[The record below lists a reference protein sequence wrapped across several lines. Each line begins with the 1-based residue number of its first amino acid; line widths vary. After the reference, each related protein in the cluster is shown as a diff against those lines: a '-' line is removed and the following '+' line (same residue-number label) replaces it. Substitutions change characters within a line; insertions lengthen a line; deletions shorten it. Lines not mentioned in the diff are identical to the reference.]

1 MSSLHQDHLLV
12 EGSEPVTGAPTLA
25 PARGTSRRRIEE
37 KATSSVPTQR
47 EGKSQRSGTTPSTT
61 DGSPSSPLAARTR
74 ATAAAKAAATAKAA
88 TVKAATAKAAGVKAA
103 TAKAATV
110 KAASARAATAKA
122 ATVKAATAA
131 RTAAAAKVSHRTAK
145 ASPVAAATPVAT
157 KPATAATATP
167 AAKPATVKATPA
179 AKPAPA
185 KPTTAAKATPAAKPA
200 GAKHA
205 APKRKAAAKPAAKIP
220 APRPTPYKRTLSG
233 EPVAAVE
240 APLTDVIP
248 AEVVPAEVVTSEV
261 AASEVV
267 ASIAEGRRSRF
278 LRRRPPSIRRH
289 PSLYLAAALVGAIS
303 VSGFSS
309 GDPVAQATD
318 NMSHSVSIAQELGIA
333 AEPTAAVT
341 ETHAAERLGELAVSR
356 NERGAEQAAAAQA
369 QAAADQA
376 AAQAAAEAARPKAV
390 LPVAGARLTSTFG
403 ARWGTLHA
411 GIDLAAPMRTPE
423 MAAMDG
429 VVLEAGPA
437 SGFGLAVYIQH
448 ENGDVTVY
456 GHMDEIL
463 VQAGQVVHAGD
474 TIALLGNRGQ
484 STGPH
489 LHFEVH
495 VGGINGQKIDPLPW
509 LRERGIAI

>member
-88 TVKAATAKAAGVKAA
+88 TVKAATAKAA
-103 TAKAATV
+103 TV

-157 KPATAATATP
+157 KPATAAKAAP

>member
-1 MSSLHQDHLLV
+1 MNSLHQDHLLV
-12 EGSEPVTGAPTLA
+12 EGSVPVTGPSTLA
-25 PARGTSRRRIEE
+25 PARGTSRRRVEE
-37 KATSSVPTQR
+37 KATTSVPTQR
-47 EGKSQRSGTTPSTT
+47 QGKSQRSGSTPTTA
-61 DGSPSSPLAARTR
+61 DGSPSSTTARPARSTGTKPAASSATLAARTR
-74 ATAAAKAAATAKAA
+74 AAAVAKAAAT
-88 TVKAATAKAAGVKAA
+88 TKAAGVKAA

-110 KAASARAATAKA
+110 KAAAAGAASA
-122 ATVKAATAA
+122 
-131 RTAAAAKVSHRTAK
+131 
-145 ASPVAAATPVAT
+145 
-157 KPATAATATP
+157 KPAT
-167 AAKPATVKATPA
+167 AKPATVKPATAAKATPA
-179 AKPAPA
+179 AKSAAA
-185 KPTTAAKATPAAKPA
+185 KPATAAKATPAAKPA
-200 GAKHA
+200 AAKA
-205 APKRKAAAKPAAKIP
+205 TPAKPASAKPASAKPAA
-220 APRPTPYKRTLSG
+220 APKHAAARPTPYKRTPTG
-233 EPVAAVE
+233 EAEAAVE
-240 APLTDVIP
+240 APTS
-248 AEVVPAEVVTSEV
+248 EVVTSDVVVGET

-278 LRRRPPSIRRH
+278 LRRRPPSIRRR
-289 PSLYLAAALVGAIS
+289 PALYLAAALVGAVS
-303 VSGFSS
+303 VSGLTS

-318 NMSHSVSIAQELGIA
+318 TMSNSVSIAQELGIT

-341 ETHAAERLGELAVSR
+341 DAHAAERLEDLAVSR
-356 NERGAEQAAAAQA
+356 NERGAEQAAAAQV
-369 QAAADQA
+369 QAVADQA

-390 LPVAGARLTSTFG
+390 LPVTGAQLTSTFG

>member
-12 EGSEPVTGAPTLA
+12 EGSEPVTGAFTLA
-25 PARGTSRRRIEE
+25 SARGTSRRRVEE
-37 KATSSVPTQR
+37 KATSTVPTQR
-47 EGKSQRSGTTPSTT
+47 KGKSQRTGITPSTT
-61 DGSPSSPLAARTR
+61 DRSPSAAAARPAR
-74 ATAAAKAAATAKAA
+74 ARAATAKAA
-88 TVKAATAKAAGVKAA
+88 TVKAAAAG
-103 TAKAATV
+103 
-110 KAASARAATAKA
+110 AASAKA

-131 RTAAAAKVSHRTAK
+131 RTATAAKVSHRTTK
-145 ASPVAAATPVAT
+145 ATSVGKHAA
-157 KPATAATATP
+157 
-167 AAKPATVKATPA
+167 VKATPA

-185 KPTTAAKATPAAKPA
+185 KPATAAKASPAAKPA
-200 GAKHA
+200 A
-205 APKRKAAAKPAAKIP
+205 ATKAKAAAKPAAAKPAAKVP
-220 APRPTPYKRTLSG
+220 APRPTPYKRTPSG

-240 APLTDVIP
+240 APLTDV
-248 AEVVPAEVVTSEV
+248 VPTEVVTSEVAASEV

-278 LRRRPPSIRRH
+278 LRRRPPSIRRR
-289 PSLYLAAALVGAIS
+289 PALYLAAALVGAIS

-318 NMSHSVSIAQELGIA
+318 NMSHSVSVAQELGIA

-403 ARWGTLHA
+403 TRWGTLHA